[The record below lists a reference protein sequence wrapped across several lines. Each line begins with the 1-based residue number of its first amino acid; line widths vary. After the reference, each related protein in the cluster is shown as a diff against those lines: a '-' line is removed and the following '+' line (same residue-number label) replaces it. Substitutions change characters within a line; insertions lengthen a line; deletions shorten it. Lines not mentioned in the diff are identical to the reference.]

1 MCGVQQGP
9 HWTANQVFFGFTYF
23 HRLSLLVQMI
33 IDCYGWICFESF
45 TAKNTRLISSWFI
58 MVHRFHEPAL
68 TCTQLPWSLVAIRLT
83 WSLVT
88 VRCTA
93 RWRQRNQWPSLAKEL
108 PHQLGLECLVQTDCT
123 ILYQHSEHSTQY
135 DSCHTIW
142 TMGTS
147 LHLFTASFCF
157 VLFLLDFPGTSG
169 VQIGSSAAADDC
181 GACANVWNAPVSC
194 SWIPW
199 HPLAVCR

>member
-1 MCGVQQGP
+1 MYTVTLIACRYSFDLIFG
-9 HWTANQVFFGFTYF
+9 HSTLHCQVTSKKPMAL
-23 HRLSLLVQMI
+23 LSKRAP
-33 IDCYGWICFESF
+33 S
-45 TAKNTRLISSWFI
+45 
-58 MVHRFHEPAL
+58 PAGL
-68 TCTQLPWSLVAIRLT
+68 GMSCTNR
-83 WSLVT
+83 
-88 VRCTA
+88 
-93 RWRQRNQWPSLAKEL
+93 
-108 PHQLGLECLVQTDCT
+108 CT